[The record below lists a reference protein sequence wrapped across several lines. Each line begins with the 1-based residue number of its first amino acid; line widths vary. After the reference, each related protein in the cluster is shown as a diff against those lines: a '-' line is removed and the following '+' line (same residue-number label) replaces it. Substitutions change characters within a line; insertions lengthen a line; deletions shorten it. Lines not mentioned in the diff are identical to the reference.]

1 MCGGVGT
8 DHDHAAQC
16 DDQMLAGNGAAPRV
30 WGAGCGHWLALAR
43 HKLLPSS
50 ATLLLLQIWDNPHH
64 VISVLQTLNNYLPSR
79 LSSPGTTL
87 AGGASARYSGQLMLS
102 FYYLTFR
109 QKWMK
114 KWWHETFWWNKSSN
128 AIYIYSCSDCQGSNT
143 YLTHLK
149 SITECHLLLCC

>member
-1 MCGGVGT
+1 MEEWGLTMTMLLNVMTRCSLVTVLHCVCGV
-8 DHDHAAQC
+8 
-16 DDQMLAGNGAAPRV
+16 L
-30 WGAGCGHWLALAR
+30 GCGHWLALAR

-50 ATLLLLQIWDNPHH
+50 ATLLAAADNPHH

-109 QKWMK
+109 QK
-114 KWWHETFWWNKSSN
+114 
-128 AIYIYSCSDCQGSNT
+128 
-143 YLTHLK
+143 
-149 SITECHLLLCC
+149 

>member
-1 MCGGVGT
+1 MEEWGLT
-8 DHDHAAQC
+8 RDYAAAQC

-30 WGAGCGHWLALAR
+30 WGAGVWPLASTRQTQAAAIFCNT
-43 HKLLPSS
+43 S
-50 ATLLLLQIWDNPHH
+50 AAADNPHH

-109 QKWMK
+109 QK
-114 KWWHETFWWNKSSN
+114 
-128 AIYIYSCSDCQGSNT
+128 
-143 YLTHLK
+143 
-149 SITECHLLLCC
+149 